1 MVQVGRNQVTTEIKA
16 KKDLYN
22 GGKCFTEGRSYYFVG
37 QVKSQSGLMNVK
49 VINDLNE
56 PHTIGIWY
64 KDFEIVEVN

>member
-1 MVQVGRNQVTTEIKA
+1 MAQVGRNPVTTEVRA

-22 GGKCFTEGRSYYFVG
+22 GGKCFTEGRSYYFEG
-37 QVKSQSGLMNVK
+37 QVKSQADLMNK
-49 VINDLNE
+49 KLINDLSE